1 MYVSIGFVTTSLVPN
16 SFHILRI
23 ALKITINAEELI
35 MLKIQPVLPSS
46 PVIELKKIKKEDE
59 LQKQSQDKNK
69 PILQE
74 QDTLALQPIDKAV
87 R

>member
-1 MYVSIGFVTTSLVPN
+1 
-16 SFHILRI
+16 
-23 ALKITINAEELI
+23 